1 MANSEKPYVLFKVNQ
16 YQRFELHPTKSLT
29 SLLRPHLFVELCEH
43 RHITKSR
50 CFQNSLC
57 VSLQKTLA
65 VPLWEVLGQN
75 QEYFSSCFTC
85 ISALEH
91 GILSSECPLAYCAPE
106 VCKLI
111 LSLQIFY
118 SYRSLDIL
126 LFHNNIWPAIHALSP
141 PVLQDQELASTD
153 VLQVVQTFLVWS
165 ETYLA
170 MANLWDR
177 PLHDQSWNSWRRWQ
191 RQEKPSQYQGIYGAP
206 PDKVVTNRTG

>member
-1 MANSEKPYVLFKVNQ
+1 M
-16 YQRFELHPTKSLT
+16 
-29 SLLRPHLFVELCEH
+29 LRPHLVVELCEH

-57 VSLQKTLA
+57 VSFQKTLA
-65 VPLWEVLGQN
+65 VPLSEVLGQN
-75 QEYFSSCFTC
+75 QKYFSGCFTC

-91 GILSSECPLAYCAPE
+91 GILSSECPLACCAPE

-111 LSLQIFY
+111 ISLQILY

-126 LFHNNIWPAIHALSP
+126 LFHNNIWPPIHALSP

-165 ETYLA
+165 EMYLA
-170 MANLWDR
+170 MANL
-177 PLHDQSWNSWRRWQ
+177 
-191 RQEKPSQYQGIYGAP
+191 
-206 PDKVVTNRTG
+206 